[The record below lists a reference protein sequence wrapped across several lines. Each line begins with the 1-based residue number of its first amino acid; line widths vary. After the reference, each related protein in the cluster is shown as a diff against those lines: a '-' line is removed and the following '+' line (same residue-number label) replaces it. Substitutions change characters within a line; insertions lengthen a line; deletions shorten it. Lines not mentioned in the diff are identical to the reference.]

1 MFLRNG
7 VLSMPP
13 IIGRSALGI
22 AFDGRLFVDR
32 WRLAGTW
39 KPGGHPVHPLT
50 TVNKPL
56 LEPPGVAL
64 YTRTL
69 GGRTPRVPG
78 AVEVVL
84 SGFPPAHLNGTLTG
98 TVTAVR
104 RHGGTLVPPRG
115 AVIQTRGFWR
125 TRLLEEA
132 PVGTQITVQL
142 RIPGFPADAADGI
155 GGGPILV
162 RDGNPVQQADEQFTL
177 SHLNRPHPRTAVGQ
191 LADGRLLLVVADG
204 RSPFSRGLT
213 NWELAQ
219 QMVRLGAVTAMGFDG
234 GGSSTIAFQ
243 GNVLNRPSDGVPRSV
258 AEGLFVFY
266 YGIYAPKASRALITP
281 NGDAVSERTTLSARV
296 VRPSVL
302 DLKLLRPNGT
312 VAWRSRR
319 GSQPGTFRK
328 VVGSSVMGDGVWR
341 WVVEAT
347 ENESGRVSTMTRTF
361 KVNRT
366 LGHLRL
372 SRERL
377 TVISRRTARVLVS
390 AVLTRQATVGVA
402 VLARGGQVRK
412 ILYQGARG
420 RGKHV
425 WSWDGRRASGVLV
438 PGGTYVVRIR
448 ATNTF
453 GTVTLTDTI
462 RVVRG

>member
-1 MFLRNG
+1 M
-7 VLSMPP
+7 
-13 IIGRSALGI
+13 
-22 AFDGRLFVDR
+22 
-32 WRLAGTW
+32 
-39 KPGGHPVHPLT
+39 
-50 TVNKPL
+50 
-56 LEPPGVAL
+56 
-64 YTRTL
+64 
-69 GGRTPRVPG
+69 
-78 AVEVVL
+78 
-84 SGFPPAHLNGTLTG
+84 
-98 TVTAVR
+98 
-104 RHGGTLVPPRG
+104 
-115 AVIQTRGFWR
+115 
-125 TRLLEEA
+125 
-132 PVGTQITVQL
+132 
-142 RIPGFPADAADGI
+142 
-155 GGGPILV
+155 

-219 QMVRLGAVTAMGFDG
+219 QMARLGAVTAMGFDG

-243 GNVLNRPSDGVPRSV
+243 GKVLNRPSDGVPRSV

-281 NGDAVSERTTLSARV
+281 NGDAVSERTTLSAKV
-296 VRPSVL
+296 VRPSVI

-347 ENESGRVSTMTRTF
+347 ENESGRVSTMTRSF

-372 SRERL
+372 SSERL
-377 TVISRRTARVLVS
+377 RVVPGRTAASSSRPS
-390 AVLTRQATVGVA
+390 SPGRPRSGVA
-402 VLARGGQVRK
+402 VLDPRGP
-412 ILYQGARG
+412 GAPRSSTRALAAAASTCG
-420 RGKHV
+420 AGTGGGPPASSFRAA
-425 WSWDGRRASGVLV
+425 STSFACGRRTPSA
-438 PGGTYVVRIR
+438 P
-448 ATNTF
+448 
-453 GTVTLTDTI
+453 
-462 RVVRG
+462 